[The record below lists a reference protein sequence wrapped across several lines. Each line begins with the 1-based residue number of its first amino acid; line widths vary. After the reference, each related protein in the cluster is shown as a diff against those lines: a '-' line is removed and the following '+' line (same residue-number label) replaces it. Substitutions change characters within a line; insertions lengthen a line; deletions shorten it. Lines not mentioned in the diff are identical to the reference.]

1 MISECIE
8 GSDDDFTN
16 RTILFDVHE
25 TEEEEEYK
33 EEHEDRREEE
43 EENDQGENMT
53 AEKNVDQ
60 KFHDFIPSRES
71 CTFTFLIKLKYV
83 E

>member
-8 GSDDDFTN
+8 GCDDDFTN
-16 RTILFDVHE
+16 RTILCDVHE

-33 EEHEDRREEE
+33 EEPEDGREEE
-43 EENDQGENMT
+43 EENDYEENMT
-53 AEKNVDQ
+53 AEENVNQ

-71 CTFTFLIKLKYV
+71 F
-83 E
+83 